1 MASWTALEASW
12 AVSGWSWAVSCSMWG
27 GARGGFLGHLEATE
41 SPNDEN
47 SNIPQTV
54 RQINVLA
61 SWASLGRA
69 LVSFFWG
76 EGGRSWK
83 PFGPCGRHIGPSW
96 RQPLTAW
103 EGSPRRY
110 GSFGEL
116 EGCAWPS
123 RMFPG
128 AEVAQSQL
136 RFSRRGGGGGD
147 PWKITEIFRGSPCIF
162 PSLNVPQ
169 ARWRIIRSGGECAE
183 SATDNKFSVLAVCA
197 RKSRAPHAQ
206 FLRCR
211 RNWRARAFAR
221 QRAPRA
227 RQARISSTSLWPTL

>member
-1 MASWTALEASW
+1 MPLGASWGFWLLLGAEGSKFCSGSSSGLSSW
-12 AVSGWSWAVSCSMWG
+12 SFLGGLMDCIGGVLGSLGLVLGSIVSHVG

-123 RMFPG
+123 RKYPG

-136 RFSRRGGGGGD
+136 
-147 PWKITEIFRGSPCIF
+147 
-162 PSLNVPQ
+162 
-169 ARWRIIRSGGECAE
+169 
-183 SATDNKFSVLAVCA
+183 
-197 RKSRAPHAQ
+197 
-206 FLRCR
+206 
-211 RNWRARAFAR
+211 
-221 QRAPRA
+221 
-227 RQARISSTSLWPTL
+227 